1 MQGSIV
7 YASDD
12 HYASLAGVSMI
23 SLFRNNRDFKLL
35 NVYILADQISKK
47 NIARLKAIGEKY
59 HRNVYILDVDRQMQ
73 HLMENGVEGYANA
86 VGGGKGL
93 FEIIYFRIITRC

>member
-12 HYASLAGVSMI
+12 YYASLAGVSMI
-23 SLFRNNRDFKLL
+23 YLIMNNRDFKLF
-35 NVYILADQISKK
+35 NVYILAYKIRNK

-59 HRNVYILDVDRQMQ
+59 HRNVHILNVDRQMK

-86 VGGGKGL
+86 VWGG
-93 FEIIYFRIITRC
+93 